1 MTTLC
6 LADMSST
13 YQAEVAHASAE
24 AFDRWLHAP
33 FSVSWPSPAAYPAAS
48 HSDGFTPCASEFR
61 DGHTFLSH
69 AEDPAMIEQQVKEHP
84 PLQVCFQG
92 HQPKMI
98 LSSGN
103 SAQLYHVECAACGVR
118 TAKFRAMQ
126 PAADAW
132 ATRDVQAIVPR
143 ATSVAA

>member
-6 LADMSST
+6 LADMSAMH
-13 YQAEVAHASAE
+13 QADVAHASAE
-24 AFDRWLHAP
+24 AFERWLHAP
-33 FSVSWPSPAAYPAAS
+33 FSVLWPSPAACPAAS
-48 HSDGFTPCASEFR
+48 HVDVTPCTSTVC

-84 PLQVCFQG
+84 PLQVCFPG
-92 HQPKMI
+92 HQAKMI

-103 SAQLYHVECAACGVR
+103 NAQLYHVECAACGVR

-132 ATRDVQAIVPR
+132 AVRDVLAIVPR
-143 ATSVAA
+143 ATPVAA